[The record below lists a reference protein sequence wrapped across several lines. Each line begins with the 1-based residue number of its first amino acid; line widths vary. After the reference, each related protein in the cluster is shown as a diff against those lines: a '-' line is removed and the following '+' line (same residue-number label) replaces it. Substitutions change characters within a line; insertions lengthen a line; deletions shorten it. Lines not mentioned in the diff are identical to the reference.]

1 MKRLLALATLI
12 TISSPASFVQ
22 AGHVF
27 EDYAHV
33 ISATPRYEE
42 INRPRE
48 VCRTAYEPDHGTQ
61 HGSLAGPIIGGIA
74 GGVLGAQVGNGSGRV
89 AASAAGAAIGA
100 IVGDRLSKRNQG
112 PYRER
117 EVTRCEMID
126 QWETRLTGYHVVYR
140 YRGHTQDTMLPY
152 DPGRKLALRVAIEPL
167 NADHQEDDAWNR

>member
-1 MKRLLALATLI
+1 MKESRRGQRGRTN
-12 TISSPASFVQ
+12 
-22 AGHVF
+22 
-27 EDYAHV
+27 
-33 ISATPRYEE
+33 PRQTET
-42 INRPRE
+42 RAPR
-48 VCRTAYEPDHGTQ
+48 RQ
-61 HGSLAGPIIGGIA
+61 SW
-74 GGVLGAQVGNGSGRV
+74 AQ

-167 NADHQEDDAWNR
+167 DADHQEDDAWNR